1 MKSYNELVLNVLEN
15 GEYKPNTRTGI
26 GTISLFGAQ
35 LHFDLQKETP
45 IVNSKKTNW
54 EAAYIE
60 LLWYL
65 KGTGDISFLQEN
77 GVKIWDSWV
86 RPGTTQ
92 LGPVYGVQWR
102 NWKQYEIASH
112 KGYLHHHDEAG
123 GTTFFDAKVKIHE
136 IDQVRKLIDTIKT
149 NPTDRRMIVTAWNPA
164 ELHEMQL
171 PPCHMTWQCNV
182 VNGKLNLHLLQRS
195 VDVPVGLPF
204 NLTNYA
210 MLAHMLAHVTD
221 LEVGKLVWTGVD
233 VHIYENQIEKMNE
246 MLERPELEN
255 TAKIKITRKVSDID
269 DFKVGDVIVEDYQC
283 HPFMKIP
290 VAE

>member
-112 KGYLHHHDEAG
+112 KDYLHHHDEAG

-164 ELHEMQL
+164 ELHAMQL

-290 VAE
+290 VAV

>member
-112 KGYLHHHDEAG
+112 KDYLHHHDEAG

-171 PPCHMTWQCNV
+171 PPFHMTWQCNV

-221 LEVGKLVWTGVD
+221 LEVGKLVWSGVD

-290 VAE
+290 VAV

>member
-1 MKSYNELVLNVLEN
+1 MKSYNDLVRNVLEN

-35 LHFDLQKETP
+35 LHYDLQKETP

-102 NWKQYEIASH
+102 NWQKVKVVSH
-112 KGYLHHHDEAG
+112 KDYLNHPEG
-123 GTTFFDAKVKIHE
+123 GAACFDAKARIVE
-136 IDQVRKLIDTIKT
+136 IDQVSNLLNSIKT
-149 NPTDRRMIVTAWNPA
+149 NPTAR
-164 ELHEMQL
+164 
-171 PPCHMTWQCNV
+171 
-182 VNGKLNLHLLQRS
+182 
-195 VDVPVGLPF
+195 
-204 NLTNYA
+204 
-210 MLAHMLAHVTD
+210 
-221 LEVGKLVWTGVD
+221 
-233 VHIYENQIEKMNE
+233 
-246 MLERPELEN
+246 
-255 TAKIKITRKVSDID
+255 
-269 DFKVGDVIVEDYQC
+269 
-283 HPFMKIP
+283 
-290 VAE
+290 

>member
-1 MKSYNELVLNVLEN
+1 MKSYNELVKNVLEN

-35 LHFDLQKETP
+35 LHYDLQKETP

-102 NWKQYEIASH
+102 NWQKVKVVSH
-112 KGYLHHHDEAG
+112 KDYLNHPEG
-123 GTTFFDAKVKIHE
+123 GATFFDAKVRVEE
-136 IDQVRKLIDTIKT
+136 IDQVRNLINTIKT
-149 NPTDRRMIVTAWNPA
+149 NPTDRRMIVTAWNPSD
-164 ELHEMQL
+164 LSEMQL

-195 VDVPVGLPF
+195 VDVPIGLPF

-210 MLAHMLAHVTD
+210 MLAHMLAHVTG
-221 LEVGKLVWTGVD
+221 LEVGKLVWSGVD

-255 TAKIKITRKVSDID
+255 TAKIKITRDVSDID
-269 DFKVGDVIVEDYQC
+269 DFKVGDLIVEDYVC

-290 VAE
+290 VAV

>member
-112 KGYLHHHDEAG
+112 KDYLHHHDEAG

-290 VAE
+290 VAV

>member
-1 MKSYNELVLNVLEN
+1 MKSYNELVQNVLDN

-35 LHFDLQKETP
+35 LHYDLQKETP

-65 KGTGDISFLQEN
+65 MGTGDISFLQDN
-77 GVKIWDSWV
+77 GVRIWDSWV
-86 RPGTTQ
+86 RPGTTE
-92 LGPVYGVQWR
+92 LGPVYGKQWR
-102 NWKQYEIASH
+102 KWTQYKLLSH
-112 KGYLHHHDEAG
+112 KDYLNHMDG
-123 GTTFFDAKVKIHE
+123 GTTFFDAKVQVQE

-164 ELHEMQL
+164 ELSEMQL

-182 VNGKLNLHLLQRS
+182 ANGKLNLHLLQRS

-210 MLAHMLAHVTD
+210 MLAHMIAHVTG
-221 LEVGKLVWTGVD
+221 LEVGKLVWSGVD
-233 VHIYENQIEKMNE
+233 VHIYENQIERMNE
-246 MLERPELEN
+246 MLERPEIEN
-255 TAKIKITRKVSDID
+255 TAKIKITRDVTDID
-269 DFKVGDVIVEDYQC
+269 DFKVGDLIVEDYVC

-290 VAE
+290 VAV

>member
-290 VAE
+290 VAV

>member
-112 KGYLHHHDEAG
+112 KDYLHHHDEAG

-204 NLTNYA
+204 NLTNYT

-290 VAE
+290 VAV

>member
-1 MKSYNELVLNVLEN
+1 MKSYNELVKNILEN

-35 LHFDLQKETP
+35 LHYDLQKETP

-86 RPGTTQ
+86 RPGTTE

-102 NWKQYEIASH
+102 NWQKV
-112 KGYLHHHDEAG
+112 KVVGYKDYLNHSEG
-123 GTTFFDAKVKIHE
+123 GTTFFDAKVRVEE
-136 IDQVRKLIDTIKT
+136 IDQVRNLINTIKT
-149 NPTDRRMIVTAWNPA
+149 NPTDRRMIVTAWNPSD
-164 ELHEMQL
+164 LSEMQL

-195 VDVPVGLPF
+195 VDVPIGLPF

-210 MLAHMLAHVTD
+210 MLAHMLAHVTG
-221 LEVGKLVWTGVD
+221 LEVGKLVWSGVD

-255 TAKIKITRKVSDID
+255 TSKIKITRDVSDID
-269 DFKVGDVIVEDYQC
+269 DFKVGDLIVEDYVC

-290 VAE
+290 VAV